1 MFITSVYLC
10 TLCAIHPLHELRD
23 ENESDTES
31 TSDERDIG
39 GDGKYSHGDM
49 CLTHQ
54 HWVDAIIST
63 GAFAVQTVYESGFY
77 TSQTSRCCHH

>member
-49 CLTHQ
+49 CLTL
-54 HWVDAIIST
+54 
-63 GAFAVQTVYESGFY
+63 G
-77 TSQTSRCCHH
+77 